1 MVARI
6 KYAIGFSLVVGIG
19 IIAVLP
25 VRSAVLSGRVLWARS
40 DGPFSSRALLW
51 DPRDLKESNLRLLY
65 GTLSAEL
72 KGKSAWTVSVFVDEL
87 DAARELHGKLGT
99 EADYDRWFEL
109 YTKYGRRML
118 PMAEIIAH
126 GEDAVLRLRNAAGVS
141 SETVLSGKNL
151 LHVNFDGTRFDILKI
166 YYHPLP
172 PHTESILGDEAM
184 ISIYVRASRFP
195 TVAQAREF
203 SQRMQTRFQQKRI
216 VLAFRSDS
224 YFLTD
229 SSFPIVYRFDSR
241 PMPPSRQQYE
251 NSKTLYCFC
260 DRPEIPCR

>member
-6 KYAIGFSLVVGIG
+6 KYAIAFYLVVGIG
-19 IIAVLP
+19 MIAILP
-25 VRSAVLSGRVLWARS
+25 VRSAVPSGRVLWARS

-51 DPRDLKESNLRLLY
+51 DSKDLKESDLRLLY

-72 KGKSAWTVSVFVDEL
+72 KGKSAWAVSVFVDEA

-99 EADYDRWFEL
+99 EVDYDRWFEL
-109 YTKYGRRML
+109 YTKYGLRLL
-118 PMAEIIAH
+118 PMAEIFAF
-126 GEDAVLRLRNAAGVS
+126 GEDAVLRLRNGAGVS

-151 LHVNFDGTRFDILKI
+151 LYVDLDGTEFNILKI

-172 PHTESILGDEAM
+172 PHTESASGDEAM
-184 ISIYVRASRFP
+184 ISIYVRASGFP
-195 TVAQAREF
+195 TVAQAQNF
-203 SQRMQTRFQQKRI
+203 SRLMQTRFHQKRI
-216 VLAFRSDS
+216 VVAFRTDS

-229 SSFPIVYRFDSR
+229 SSFPIVYRFDSSAV
-241 PMPPSRQQYE
+241 PPSRRQYE
-251 NSKTLYCFC
+251 SSKTLYCFC